1 MIVVIFRATVSQL
14 NEEYY
19 EMARHLRELAL
30 SQYNCHEFKAVSDG
44 TEEIALSYW
53 ESEDDIKAWKN
64 NADHI
69 IAQQLG
75 RSEWYESYIV
85 EIAEIKRSY
94 RA

>member
-1 MIVVIFRATVSQL
+1 MFVVIFRAIAKQL
-14 NEEYY
+14 NEEYDA
-19 EMARHLRELAL
+19 MARHLRELAL
-30 SQYNCHEFKAVSDG
+30 THYNCREFTAVSDG

-53 ESEDDIKAWKN
+53 ESEDDIKEWKR

-69 IAQQLG
+69 VAQQLG
-75 RSEWYESYIV
+75 RSDWYESYIV